1 MNSHKEWLEDWY
13 LIAKQ
18 AFGSDKKLEINW
30 TSNYAGNF
38 DPPITPELVAKRNLQ
53 KSLIDEFKKTNLRQ
67 IQIKG
72 LFIKILGSS

>member
-13 LIAKQ
+13 LRAKQ

-38 DPPITPELVAKRNLQ
+38 APPTTPELVAKRNLQ
-53 KSLIDEFKKTNLRQ
+53 KILIDEFKKTNLRQ
-67 IQIKG
+67 IQING

>member
-13 LIAKQ
+13 LRAKQ

-53 KSLIDEFKKTNLRQ
+53 
-67 IQIKG
+67 
-72 LFIKILGSS
+72 